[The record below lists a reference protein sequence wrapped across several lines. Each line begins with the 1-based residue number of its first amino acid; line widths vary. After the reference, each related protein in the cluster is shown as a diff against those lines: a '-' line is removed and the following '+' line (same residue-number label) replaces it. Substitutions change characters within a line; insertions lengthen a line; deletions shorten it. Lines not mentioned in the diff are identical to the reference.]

1 MQLKLD
7 LGAAGENKK
16 KTMRSSPISGK
27 TYEKFINSLP
37 SNDIVKKR
45 LLVLGRKVP
54 SMTLGYIVD
63 NIHLYISRT
72 EFEIKQEE
80 LKIMQENKRYEIQ
93 EEGTSEVETKNETQ
107 EETGCSVSKGYIHEG
122 DSSDVAMDESSECV
136 DQDQSRRSDVHPT
149 VPE

>member
-1 MQLKLD
+1 MQLRLD

-16 KTMRSSPISGK
+16 KKTTSRSSPISGK

-45 LLVLGRKVP
+45 LLVLGKKVP
-54 SMTLGYIVD
+54 SMTLGYIID
-63 NIHLYISRT
+63 HISLYISRA

-80 LKIMQENKRYEIQ
+80 FKIMQENQKYEI
-93 EEGTSEVETKNETQ
+93 EEESISETQ
-107 EETGCSVSKGYIHEG
+107 EESCSISEGLNYEG
-122 DSSDVAMDESSECV
+122 DSSAVEVVEGSDGA
-136 DQDQSRRSDVHPT
+136 DQDQSGRSDVHPT

>member
-1 MQLKLD
+1 MQLRLD

-16 KTMRSSPISGK
+16 KKTTSRSSPISGK

-45 LLVLGRKVP
+45 LLVLGKKVP
-54 SMTLGYIVD
+54 SMTLGYIID
-63 NIHLYISRT
+63 HISLYISRV

-80 LKIMQENKRYEIQ
+80 FKIMQENQKYEIQ
-93 EEGTSEVETKNETQ
+93 EEGISEGEIQ
-107 EETGCSVSKGYIHEG
+107 EESCSISESCIYEG
-122 DSSDVAMDESSECV
+122 DSSAVEVVEGSDGA
-136 DQDQSRRSDVHPT
+136 DQDQSGRSDVHST